1 MPSSR
6 RHGRNAQIYLG
17 LTTGTAAQ
25 PLPFQAAWSIN
36 KVSDKDEV
44 TAFGDS
50 NKVYV
55 GGLPDASGDFSGF
68 LDAGTSQT
76 YVAASD
82 GLPRNFYLY
91 WDVTNDPSSYFYGT
105 VLPDFS
111 ADGAVSGP
119 VNFKSTWNA
128 AGPVVRYTQWGGIGT

>member
-17 LTTGTAAQ
+17 LTTG
-25 PLPFQAAWSIN
+25 
-36 KVSDKDEV
+36 
-44 TAFGDS
+44 
-50 NKVYV
+50 
-55 GGLPDASGDFSGF
+55 ASADFSGF

-82 GLPRNFYLY
+82 GLPRNMYLY
-91 WDVTNDPSSYFYGT
+91 WDAVNDPSSYFYGT
-105 VLPDFS
+105 VLCDFS

-119 VNFKSTWNA
+119 VNFKATWAA

>member
-1 MPSSR
+1 MPSTR

-17 LTTGTAAQ
+17 LTNGAVAV
-25 PLPFQAAWSIN
+25 PLQFQAAWSIN
-36 KVSDKDEV
+36 KASDRDEV
-44 TAFGDS
+44 TAFGDA

-82 GLPRNFYLY
+82 GLPRTFYLY
-91 WDVTNDPSSYFYGT
+91 WDATNDPSSYFYGT
-105 VLPDFS
+105 ILPDFS
-111 ADGAVSGP
+111 VDGAVAGA

-128 AGPVVRYTQWGGIGT
+128 ASSVVRYTQWGGINT